1 MPYPSRYGTL
11 VVLFLTYPT
20 VMPIKPAAFK
30 ALRQTKKRTARNTK
44 IRSDL
49 EALVRRVRK
58 TAGSDAAKAA
68 DWFRQTVKAIDRAV
82 QRGVL
87 KKNTAA
93 RTKSRLAK
101 LIKSAAKR

>member
-11 VVLFLTYPT
+11 SVLFLTYLT
-20 VMPIKPAAFK
+20 TMPIKPAAFK

-44 IRSDL
+44 IRSDID
-49 EALVRRVRK
+49 ALVRRVRK
-58 TAGSDAAKAA
+58 TAASDAAKAG
-68 DWFRQTVKAIDRAV
+68 DWLKQAVKVIDRAV

-101 LIKSAAKR
+101 LIKSAVKR

>member
-1 MPYPSRYGTL
+1 
-11 VVLFLTYPT
+11 
-20 VMPIKPAAFK
+20 MPIKPSAFK
-30 ALRQTKKRTARNTK
+30 ALRQTKKRTVRNTK
-44 IRSDL
+44 VRSDI

-58 TAGSDAAKAA
+58 AAGSDAAKAG
-68 DWFRQTVKAIDRAV
+68 DWFRQAVKAIDRAA

-101 LIKSAAKR
+101 LIKAAVKR